1 MDNKTIK
8 ITLDYVRGLVE
19 SKGCFTF
26 CTAKSGRKIWKI
38 PTFAIGMADGDG
50 NLLSAV
56 VNKLGLH
63 NIVYIYK
70 PRIRKDGYKR
80 RGAAILMVRDLG
92 QLKNIIVPLLYKR
105 LVGNKGIQ
113 FENWI
118 RKIDLDPDV
127 PEGFSI
133 ISKLYKSGFYDKNNK
148 FQ

>member
-1 MDNKTIK
+1 
-8 ITLDYVRGLVE
+8 
-19 SKGCFTF
+19 
-26 CTAKSGRKIWKI
+26 
-38 PTFAIGMADGDG
+38 
-50 NLLSAV
+50 
-56 VNKLGLH
+56 
-63 NIVYIYK
+63 
-70 PRIRKDGYKR
+70 
-80 RGAAILMVRDLG
+80 MVRDLG